1 MSRRPTRRALLA
13 RSALTLAGVTALAG
27 CTSDGGGEGT
37 PASTEPP
44 TDDATS
50 TPAETGTT
58 TDGGGSTADHTVVVG
73 PGGSLVFDPAELTV
87 DPGATVEFTWESNF
101 HTVAVESQPDGANWS
116 GTGTE
121 THDSG
126 YTHTHTFE
134 VAGTYEYYCQPHR
147 SSGMV
152 GTVQVGEGG
161 GGGGDA
167 TSSGGSGG
175 GNDPY

>member
-1 MSRRPTRRALLA
+1 MNPEPTRRALLA

-27 CTSDGGGEGT
+27 CTSDGGDDGT
-37 PASTEPP
+37 PAPTEPP
-44 TDDATS
+44 TDETTATPTEAATS
-50 TPAETGTT
+50 
-58 TDGGGSTADHTVVVG
+58 TDGGGSSADHTVAVG

-101 HTVAVESQPDGANWS
+101 HTVTVESQPDGANWS
-116 GTGTE
+116 GTGEE

-126 YTHTHTFE
+126 YTLTHTFE

-147 SSGMV
+147 SSGME
-152 GTVQVGEGG
+152 GTVVVGDG

-167 TSSGGSGG
+167 TTTGGSGG
-175 GNDPY
+175 RNDGPY

>member
-13 RSALTLAGVTALAG
+13 RSTLTLAGVTALAG

-37 PASTEPP
+37 PASTESPADE
-44 TDDATS
+44 TTA
-50 TPAETGTT
+50 TPAEADT
-58 TDGGGSTADHTVVVG
+58 TDGGGSSADHTVVVG
-73 PGGSLVFDPAELTV
+73 PAGSLVFDPGELTV

-101 HTVAVESQPDGANWS
+101 HTVTVEARPDGANWS
-116 GTGTE
+116 GTGAE

-152 GTVQVGEGG
+152 GTVVVGEGG
-161 GGGGDA
+161 GGGD
-167 TSSGGSGG
+167 SSSTGGSGG
-175 GNDPY
+175 NGDSY